1 MNGGTRLEPEQA
13 YRFARGE
20 QVTST
25 TGLPVKLLR
34 PLDFIV
40 VADHANNVGAGL
52 ARHKFVVDPAFRR
65 TEIGRAWQGALRD
78 LRRRSDIDQQELE
91 SGPLLTGHRQGR
103 VSVRDERFR
112 QTVWRQIT
120 SNADRYNDPGVFT
133 AFIGYEWT
141 PSVALTGGPHRIV
154 IFKDGASTVN
164 RVLPFTSYDS
174 SKEEELWAFL
184 AEYEREVGGAVLA
197 IPHNS
202 NLTGGEMF
210 RLQDSWGQPLTAEYG
225 RQRSRWEP
233 LLEVTQIKGDSE
245 THPYLSPTDE
255 FADFETWNG
264 WGGRRGC
271 RPSLDCLPGGPT
283 TRSNELIQYEYARSA
298 LKLGLAQQAQN
309 GVNPFKYGMIGS
321 SDSHTAL
328 ASVDEDNFFGKVTS
342 SEPSVTRFSNQSP
355 TSNWEMSAAGYAA
368 VWATENTRE
377 ALFDAM
383 RRREVYAST
392 GPRMTVRFFGGWG
405 FVPEDAHRSNL
416 ARVGYEKGVPMG
428 ADLAHGPSGRSP
440 TFLIRAVKDPDGANL
455 DRAQVIKGWRDR
467 GGELHEKVTNVA
479 LSDER
484 HVGRGGKVEPVGN
497 TVDLTNV
504 TYLNSIGDP
513 ELAVVWQDPDFDPDE
528 HAFYYLRV
536 LEIPTP
542 RWTAYD
548 VKRFGLEDVPE
559 EVTMITQERA
569 YSSPIWYTAEE

>member
-20 QVTST
+20 QVTTT
-25 TGLPVKLLR
+25 TGQPVKLLR

-40 VADHANNVGAGL
+40 VADHANNIGAGL

-65 TEIGRAWQGALRD
+65 TEIGRAWQRALRD

-91 SGPLLTGHRQGR
+91 SGPLLTGHRPGR
-103 VSVRDERFR
+103 VSVRDQRFR
-112 QTVWRQIT
+112 QTVWRKIT
-120 SNADRYNDPGVFT
+120 SNADRYNEPGVFT

-154 IFKDGASTVN
+154 IFKDGASMVN

-184 AEYEREVGGAVLA
+184 AEYERKVGGAVLA

-225 RQRSRWEP
+225 RQRSLWEP

-245 THPYLSPTDE
+245 THPYLSATDE

-271 RPSLDCLPGGPT
+271 RPSLDCLPGGPA

-467 GGELHEKVTNVA
+467 SGELYERVYDVA
-479 LSDER
+479 LSDGR
-484 HVGRGGKVEPVGN
+484 SVGRGGKVEPVGN

-559 EVTMITQERA
+559 EVPMITQERA